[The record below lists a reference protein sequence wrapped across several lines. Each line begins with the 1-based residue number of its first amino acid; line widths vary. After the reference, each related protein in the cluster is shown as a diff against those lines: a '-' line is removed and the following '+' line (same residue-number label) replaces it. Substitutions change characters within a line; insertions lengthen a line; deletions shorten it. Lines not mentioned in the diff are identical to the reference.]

1 MSDHDALRSLLQD
14 RKESGKAKAGR
25 AQRRMAIC
33 LDAELSENLE
43 EADQELTDAKAA
55 LAHAEANADARAGG
69 KVAVDPELTKRVKAA
84 EKTVADAEKAAD
96 AASVFITFKA
106 LRHDLYDEVLK
117 ANPPREGNEFD
128 ALADYNRDT
137 FPDALMKASALK
149 QVEDVDG
156 KPVAMDVEEL
166 IAEMSSGERNVACR
180 TAETV
185 NGRESS
191 FSDANSHSRQR
202 SGKNSKRR

>member
-1 MSDHDALRSLLQD
+1 MPDHDALRALLQD
-14 RKESGKAKAGR
+14 RKESTKAKGGR

-33 LDAELSENLE
+33 LDAALSDDLEDADRELAAAKE
-43 EADQELTDAKAA
+43 ELAA
-55 LAHAEANADARAGG
+55 AESAAPARAGG
-69 KVAVDPELTKRVKAA
+69 KVAVDPALTKRVKDA
-84 EKTVADAEKAAD
+84 EKAVEVAEKAAD

-106 LRHDLYDEVLK
+106 LRHDVYDEVLK

-128 ALADYNRDT
+128 ALADHNRDT

-156 KPVAMDVEEL
+156 KPVAMDVEDL

-180 TAETV
+180 TAELV

-202 SGKNSKRR
+202 SGSNSKRR